1 MMKSWADHCSSD
13 DESDDGLHPARLA
26 VNSGDA
32 EDNNGIGYSNDVDL
46 SFDESIEHIS
56 VTGEDDLDNLVG
68 NNSDGGRGGN
78 YAGKGGTERGGNY
91 AGKGGTERGG
101 NRRNGNNEKVPYPEP
116 IDFDNL
122 PPDLPKQAPFTA
134 CIRNLSYKIDTP
146 ADLADKI
153 EGLTRWRYHKKLQVE
168 VVNARLGTDQ
178 RTGKP
183 MGYGYVEFGTS
194 QEVRFYAKEKDL
206 YIYLYSMEVNSLIN
220 PQCSKLRYTFIA
232 NDFPQSK

>member
-26 VNSGDA
+26 VTSGDA
-32 EDNNGIGYSNDVDL
+32 EDNNGIGNSNDGDL

-56 VTGEDDLDNLVG
+56 VTGDDDLDDLVG
-68 NNSDGGRGGN
+68 NNGDAGRGGN
-78 YAGKGGTERGGNY
+78 YGGRGG
-91 AGKGGTERGG
+91 AERGG

-116 IDFDNL
+116 IDLDNL

-134 CIRNLSYKIDTP
+134 YIRNLSYKIEKP

-168 VVNARLGTDQ
+168 VVSARLGIDQ

-183 MGYGYVEFGTS
+183 MGFGYVEFGTP
-194 QEVRFYAKEKDL
+194 QEVRFYTKEKDL
-206 YIYLYSMEVNSLIN
+206 HINLYSIEVNSFIN
-220 PQCSKLRYTFIA
+220 PECPKLCYAYLSIA
-232 NDFPQSK
+232 HDFPQSK